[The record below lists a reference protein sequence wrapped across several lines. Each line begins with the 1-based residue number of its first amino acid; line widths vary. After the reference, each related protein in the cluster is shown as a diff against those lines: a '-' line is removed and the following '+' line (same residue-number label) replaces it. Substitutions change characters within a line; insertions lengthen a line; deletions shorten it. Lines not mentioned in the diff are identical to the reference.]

1 VYLKH
6 LSLRNFRNYQ
16 ELELEA
22 PPGLVVLH
30 GENGQG
36 KSNLLEAVYLLALTR
51 SHRAENEREL
61 VRFEALTEIPY
72 ARVLGV
78 ARRSN
83 QSEVSVQVD
92 MALFAPDTTPSSQQ
106 GAGRL
111 RKSIRVNGVPRLAS
125 TAIGAIAAVS
135 FAAEDIGLITGPPAG
150 RRHFLDI
157 MASQVDRGYVRA
169 SQRYQKVLTQRN
181 HLLRRIKEGAAKT
194 GELAFWDGELC
205 SQGAKILLWRAGLVS
220 DLAPL
225 ANQAYQELAQ
235 GGEGLEVRYEPN
247 VEPASTEEEQARLF
261 QERLSSLRP
270 REVAVGQTQAGPHRD
285 ELRIL
290 VRDRELS
297 LYGSRG
303 EARSAALALRLAE
316 TELLTRR
323 LEEEPILLLD
333 DVLSELDDF
342 RAGRVLERAARA
354 QQAFL
359 TTASLQQHPKAARQA
374 AVVLEV
380 RGGRLIPEKTAGP
393 PGP

>member
-1 VYLKH
+1 MYLKH

-22 PPGLVVLH
+22 PPGLLVLH

-51 SHRAENEREL
+51 SHRAESEREL
-61 VRFEALTEIPY
+61 IRFEALSEMPY
-72 ARVLGV
+72 TRILGV

-83 QSEVSVQVD
+83 QTEVSVQVD
-92 MALFAPDTTPSSQQ
+92 MALYAPDATPNAQH

-111 RKSIRVNGVPRLAS
+111 RKSIRVNGIPRLAS

-135 FAAEDIGLITGPPAG
+135 FAAEDIGLVTGAPAG
-150 RRHFLDI
+150 RRHFLDV

-169 SQRYQKVLTQRN
+169 LQRYQKVLTQRN
-181 HLLRRIKEGAAKT
+181 HLLRRIQEGSAKT
-194 GELAFWDGELC
+194 GELAFWDLELC
-205 SQGAKILLWRAGLVS
+205 SQGAKILLWRARLVS

-225 ANQAYQELAQ
+225 ARQAYQELAQ
-235 GGEGLEVRYEPN
+235 GGEGLELLYEPS

-261 QERLSSLRP
+261 QERLGSLRP
-270 REVAVGQTQAGPHRD
+270 REVALGQTQAGPHRD
-285 ELRIL
+285 DLRLL
-290 VRDRELS
+290 VRGRELGV
-297 LYGSRG
+297 YGSRG

-316 TELLTRR
+316 TELLTLR

-342 RAGRVLERAARA
+342 RAARVLQRATRA
-354 QQAFL
+354 QQAIL
-359 TTASLQQHPKAARQA
+359 TTANLGQHPQAARQA
-374 AVVLEV
+374 AMVLAV
-380 RGGRLIPEKTAGP
+380 HGGRVSTGEAAPRRGA
-393 PGP
+393 